1 MKQTHTSRLLLFVVL
16 LLVSGWAFAQS
27 GSVATMPVIDAQLN
41 SSTGVIKGAP
51 KKYVTNT
58 TFNHFAAKRQAYY
71 LSGATNLS
79 LFKNFAIAD
88 VTAGT
93 LQVGQNFAL
102 VKEEAL
108 ITNVLTVAVQS
119 NIANNV
125 ANLVS
130 TNKLANDLGIPLSWT
145 HFFVGVTGTGIDS
158 ADIDALNRNR
168 AFQYAL
174 LRGKLAAE
182 TALIDKVSSDAAMK
196 SDAQVQL
203 IKKATADFYA
213 AELAALEEQVPSFHT
228 LWLRLQGFVPL
239 TSSTY
244 QVAPVGSLDFQ
255 KQNTRKW
262 SAGASL
268 GGVYENFWRWGGI
281 FLNGSARVLRT
292 NAVEQQTGG
301 IQQYTQYV
309 LLTTPAPAG
318 QLYSSGA
325 GDKVYVGELR
335 EAWTAP
341 LQVQFIYLLPSRGDS
356 KIGVDVQMERYAINY
371 TKTNLLLGIP
381 LFLKGSGENGVNV
394 EAQFKFRDVDKS
406 INGSDRFTVGL
417 SVALPFGSTIK

>member
-1 MKQTHTSRLLLFVVL
+1 M
-16 LLVSGWAFAQS
+16 
-27 GSVATMPVIDAQLN
+27 IDTQLN
-41 SSTGVIKGAP
+41 SSTGVINGSP
-51 KKYVTNT
+51 EKYVTNT

-79 LFKNFAIAD
+79 LFKNFAVAD

-93 LQVGQNFAL
+93 LQVGQNFAPA
-102 VKEEAL
+102 KEDSR
-108 ITNVLTVAVQS
+108 ITNVWSVAVQS

-130 TNKLANDLGIPLSWT
+130 VNKLANDLGIPLSWT
-145 HFFVGVTGTGIDS
+145 HFFASATGTGVDP
-158 ADIDALNRNR
+158 ADIDTLNRNR

-174 LRGKLAAE
+174 LRVKLAAE
-182 TALIDKVSSDAAMK
+182 TASIDNAGSDAAMK
-196 SDAQVQL
+196 SEAKVRL
-203 IKKATADFYA
+203 TKKATADFYA
-213 AELAALEEQVPSFHT
+213 AELAALEDRVPSFHT

-244 QVAPVGSLDFQ
+244 QVAPAGSLNFQ
-255 KQNTRKW
+255 KQSTRKW
-262 SAGASL
+262 SAGLSF
-268 GGVYENFWRWGGI
+268 GGVYENFWYLGGF

-292 NAVEQQTGG
+292 NAVEQQSGG
-301 IQQYTQYV
+301 IQEYTQYS

-318 QLYSSGA
+318 QLYSSGT

-356 KIGVDVQMERYAINY
+356 KVGIDVQLERYALNY
-371 TKTNLLLGIP
+371 TKTNLLFGIP
-381 LFLKGSGENGVNV
+381 LFLKGSGETGVNV

-417 SVALPFGSTIK
+417 SVVLPFGSIIK